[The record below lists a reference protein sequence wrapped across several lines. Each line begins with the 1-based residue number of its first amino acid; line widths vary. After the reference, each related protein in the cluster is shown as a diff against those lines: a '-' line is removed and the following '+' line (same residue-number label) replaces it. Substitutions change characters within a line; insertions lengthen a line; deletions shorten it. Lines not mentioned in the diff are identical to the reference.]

1 MDLIDLMLINTLLT
15 TEQIVGQQIVE
26 DEDQIIPLWMFQQDN
41 EQVNDELVDDPFSFD
56 VYFQEFLQSQRNM
69 IELQRSR
76 IRHHLFLDRLFEH
89 YIRFGRDPEL
99 PDVKIELKENKEKSI
114 DPDRNTEC
122 PITYDTINTNDAYL
136 KCGECKYNFTV
147 DAIVKH
153 LNSRDSKDCPM
164 CRKKWTDYCT
174 YINIDPEVERK
185 KVAEKCRMIYDYAKS
200 DLKNDKKQLK
210 MGEYMGVNKTRNN
223 KKWFYGK

>member
-15 TEQIVGQQIVE
+15 TEQIVEG
-26 DEDQIIPLWMFQQDN
+26 EDQIIPLWIFEQEN
-41 EQVNDELVDDPFSFD
+41 EQLVNVLADIMEDDL
-56 VYFQEFLQSQRNM
+56 QEFLQSQRNI
-69 IELQRSR
+69 IEIQRNRFESQR
-76 IRHHLFLDRLFEH
+76 TRHHLFLDRLFEN
-89 YIRFGRDPEL
+89 YMRFGRVPEL

-122 PITYDTINTNDAYL
+122 PITYDTINTDDAYL
-136 KCGECKYNFTV
+136 TCAECKYNFTV

-153 LNSRDSKDCPM
+153 LNSRDCKDCPM
-164 CRKKWTDYCT
+164 CRKKWSDYCT
-174 YINIDPEVERK
+174 YINIEPEVERK
-185 KVAEKCRMIYDYAKS
+185 KVAEKCRIIYDYAKN
-200 DLKNDKKQLK
+200 DLKNDKNQLK